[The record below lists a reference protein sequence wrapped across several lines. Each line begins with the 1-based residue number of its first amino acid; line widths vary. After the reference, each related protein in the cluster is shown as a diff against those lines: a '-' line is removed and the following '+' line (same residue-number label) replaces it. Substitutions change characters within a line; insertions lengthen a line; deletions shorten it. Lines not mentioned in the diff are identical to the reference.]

1 MSCSSSN
8 PYQRPSFAIP
18 ELLSLTFSYATHAT
32 LAAAARVCRAWSELA
47 LDELWRELEWPGYAF
62 ELLAPFDSDDMAR
75 GGRTHVCFYLQVLA
89 LLIAEKFTIAS
100 YSGSLD
106 PS

>member
-1 MSCSSSN
+1 MSTSSSD
-8 PYQRPSFAIP
+8 PYQRHRFAIP
-18 ELLSLTFSYATHAT
+18 ELLSLTFSYATPGT
-32 LAAAARVCRAWSELA
+32 QAAAARVCRAWSELA

-62 ELLAPFDSDDMAR
+62 ELLAPFDSDDLPH

-89 LLIAEKFTIAS
+89 LLIVDKFTITC